1 MEIKKVNDRV
11 LLDMD
16 KKEFKLLVLM
26 VGFGNLSV
34 MYDRDYYDK
43 DYKDSAQSL
52 TDQLEDFQ
60 F

>member
-11 LLDMD
+11 LLDVNEQ
-16 KKEFKLLVLM
+16 EFKLLVSM
-26 VGFGNLSV
+26 VGFGNLCV
-34 MYDRDYYDK
+34 MYDRDYYDQ

-60 F
+60 